1 MILNLMRV
9 EGVSPEYMLERSFY
23 QFQNSDSIP
32 GLETQLERMQAEHD
46 AIQVEDEDQVAAYH
60 QIRSQLEAL
69 REDFRKVVHHQ
80 AYSLPFMQPGRLVR
94 VRDGAA
100 DYGWCVVVNLQKRAA
115 RPGKDTA
122 VKAAPTYILDVLAH
136 CRRPEPGA
144 IQVGPPQ
151 PCPEGAKG
159 EMIVL
164 PVSLAV
170 LDGISSVRIHLP
182 ADLKPYDHR
191 ATVFKTVCEVE
202 RRFPDGLPLLDPF
215 EDMGVKDPAFRQLVD
230 KIERLELAMRDH
242 VLHRSPRLPALY
254 ATYQSKLAVH
264 ERIQAMRRHIRD
276 ANSILQMEE
285 LKARKR
291 VLRRLAFST
300 DQDVIEM
307 KGRVACEISTG
318 DELLLTEMMFA
329 GVFNTLTPE
338 QTVALLSCFVF
349 EEKSDEQSKLKE
361 ELAGPLRTLQETAR
375 RIAKVSAECKL
386 ELPEQEYIERFR
398 PELMDVVYAWCH
410 GAKFA
415 KICKM
420 TDVFEGSIIRCLRR
434 LEELLRQMAQAAK
447 SIGNTELETKFEAG
461 ITKMKRDIVF
471 ANSLY
476 L

>member
-9 EGVSPEYMLERSFY
+9 EGVSPEYMLERSFF

-32 GLETQLERMQAEHD
+32 GLEGQLERLQAEHD
-46 AIQVEDEDQVAAYH
+46 ALVIEQEEQVSGYYQV
-60 QIRSQLEAL
+60 RSQLEAL

-94 VRDGAA
+94 VKDGSA

-115 RPGKDTA
+115 KPGKDAA
-122 VKAAPTYILDVLAH
+122 VKAAPTYILDVLAF
-136 CRRPEPGA
+136 CKRPDNGLL
-144 IQVGPPQ
+144 IGPPQ
-151 PCPEGAKG
+151 PCPSGAKG

-164 PVSLAV
+164 PVSLTV

-202 RRFPDGLPLLDPF
+202 RRFPDGLPLLDPV
-215 EDMGVKDPAFRQLVD
+215 EDMSIKDPAFRTLVE
-230 KIERLELAMRDH
+230 KIERLELAMRGH
-242 VLHRSPRLPALY
+242 ALHKTPQLPALY
-254 ATYQSKLAVH
+254 DQYVEKVRMG
-264 ERIQAMRRHIRD
+264 ERCNAMRRHIRD
-276 ANSILQMEE
+276 AQSIQQMEE

-291 VLRRLAFST
+291 VLRRLGFST
-300 DQDVIEM
+300 DADVIEM

-329 GVFNTLTPE
+329 GVFNSLTPE
-338 QTVALLSCFVF
+338 QTVALLSCFIF
-349 EEKSDEQSKLKE
+349 EEKSDEQARLKE
-361 ELAGPLRTLQETAR
+361 ELAAPLRTMQETAR
-375 RIAKVSAECKL
+375 RIAKVSQECKL
-386 ELPEQEYIERFR
+386 ELNEQEYIERFR
-398 PELMDVVYAWCH
+398 PELMDVVYAWCQ

-415 KICKM
+415 RICKM

-434 LEELLRQMAQAAK
+434 LEELLRQMAQASR
-447 SIGNTELETKFEAG
+447 SIGNTELEAKFEEG
-461 ITKMKRDIVF
+461 IVKMKRDIVF